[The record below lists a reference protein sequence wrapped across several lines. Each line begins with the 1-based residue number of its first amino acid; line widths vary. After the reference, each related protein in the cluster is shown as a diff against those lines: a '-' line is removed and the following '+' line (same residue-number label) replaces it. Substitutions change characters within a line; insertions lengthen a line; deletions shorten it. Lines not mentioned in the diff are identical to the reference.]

1 MGMANGISYFIGG
14 IFWLYLASV
23 LQSEGYGELSY
34 FFAAANL
41 AAVFSNFGSNN
52 TITVFT
58 SKTEK
63 IQASLYLI
71 PIIISITSSVILF
84 FILEN
89 PFVGLYVIGSVI
101 YSFWI
106 SSLLGLKNYK
116 TFSITVIIEK
126 VSEVIL
132 ALSLYAIMGINGVI
146 LGLSLSTLMFVIP
159 LVTNRKSWDINKAIV
174 KNTLNF
180 SLHSY
185 ALNLSRRISLSADK
199 IIIMPLL
206 GLSIIGNYQLAVQAL
221 LLLNII
227 PMTVYQYILPRDTI
241 GKNTAKIKK
250 LTISSSIVLTILGEI
265 FVPDLLG
272 SFFPEFITSTEIIPI
287 LIPAIIPMSITLMF
301 TAKLLANEKS
311 NQILSSSIIFAGSHI
326 IGIFIL
332 TEYFGIAGTAIALL
346 LASIIQSIFLFFM
359 NYRIFKTFL

>member
-1 MGMANGISYFIGG
+1 MANGISYFIGG
-14 IFWLYLASV
+14 IFWLYLASL

-34 FFAAANL
+34 FLAAANL

-71 PIIISITSSVILF
+71 PIIISTTSSIILF

-101 YSFWI
+101 YSFWV
-106 SSLLGLKNYK
+106 SSLLGLKHYK
-116 TFSITVIIEK
+116 KFSITVIIEK

-132 ALSLYAIMGINGVI
+132 ALSLYMIMGIDGVI
-146 LGLSLSTLMFVIP
+146 LGLSLSTLMFVVP
-159 LVTNRKSWDINKAIV
+159 LMTNRKSWEIKKGII
-174 KNTLNF
+174 KSTLNF

-206 GLSIIGNYQLAVQAL
+206 GFSIIGNYQLAVQAL

-227 PMTVYQYILPRDTI
+227 PMTVYQYILPTDAI
-241 GKNTAKIKK
+241 GKNTVKIKK
-250 LTISSSIVLTILGEI
+250 LTISSSVVLTVLGVI
-265 FVPDLLG
+265 FVPDLLR
-272 SFFPEFITSTEIIPI
+272 SFFPEFIASTEIIPV

-311 NQILSSSIIFAGSHI
+311 NQILLSSMIFAGSHI
-326 IGIFIL
+326 IGIFVL
-332 TEYFGIAGTAIALL
+332 TEYLGIVGTAIALL
-346 LASIIQSIFLFFM
+346 LASVIQSIFLFVM
-359 NYRIFKTFL
+359 NWRIFKTFF